1 MTIDRRTQALL
12 ELVGGHR
19 RTQVDAILAGA
30 REQAAALLAQA
41 RAEARQQVREL
52 FAEERERAAAKL
64 AAAQARLQTQRRLHQ
79 QRQASAWLALAWRR
93 LPQALRERWNDP
105 RGRRQWVEMALARAG
120 EVLQPGRWQLVF
132 APDWPADE
140 RQALAQRLAA
150 ASGISADFS
159 ADENLEA
166 GLRIVAEGNV
176 VDATLA
182 GLTAD
187 RNDIGARLLAEP
199 EAAP

>member
-1 MTIDRRTQALL
+1 MTIERRTQALL
-12 ELVGGHR
+12 DLVDEYR
-19 RTQVDAILAGA
+19 RTQVDAILEAA
-30 REQAAALLAQA
+30 REQAADLLAQA
-41 RAEARQQVREL
+41 RAEARQQVRDL
-52 FAEERERAAAKL
+52 FAEERERAAATV

-105 RGRRQWVEMALARAG
+105 AGRRPWVEMALARAG
-120 EVLQPGRWQLVF
+120 EVLHPGHWQFVF

-150 ASGISADFS
+150 GSGISADFS
-159 ADENLEA
+159 ADEGLEA
-166 GLRIVAEGNV
+166 GLRIVAGANV

-187 RNDIGARLLAEP
+187 RNEIGARLLAEP
-199 EAAP
+199 EAAT

>member
-1 MTIDRRTQALL
+1 MTIERRTQALL
-12 ELVGGHR
+12 DLVDEHR
-19 RTQVDAILAGA
+19 RTQVDAIVAAA

-41 RAEARQQVREL
+41 RAEARQQVRDL
-52 FAEERERAAAKL
+52 FAEERERAAAKV

-105 RGRRQWVEMALARAG
+105 LGRRQWVQMALARAG
-120 EVLQPGRWQLVF
+120 EVLQPGRWQF
-132 APDWPADE
+132 DYAPDWPADE
-140 RQALAQRLAA
+140 RQALVQHLAA
-150 ASGISADFS
+150 ESGIVAECSADAS
-159 ADENLEA
+159 LGA
-166 GLRIVAEGNV
+166 GLRIVAAGNV

-187 RNDIGARLLAEP
+187 RSEIGARLLVEP
-199 EAAP
+199 EAAA